1 MEYLRQ
7 LDPRV
12 AVIAIATLLAFLAV
26 LVAVINWQGKK
37 LGKHDE
43 LLHLLDVRV
52 ANIHKDREATRVRKL
67 QHPIVPPPLPPRA
80 PTINATDWSDESL
93 DTEKLSLRDTARYPL
108 GKPPD
113 EGDEHG

>member
-7 LDPRV
+7 LDPLVYVV
-12 AVIAIATLLAFLAV
+12 ATVLAFCAV
-26 LVAVINWQGKK
+26 LVAVVNWQGKK

-43 LLHLLDVRV
+43 LLNLLELRV
-52 ANIHKDREATRVRKL
+52 QNIHKDREATRVRKL

-108 GKPPD
+108 GEPPK
-113 EGDEHG
+113 ETNE